1 LEQVPGQRRTPDHNV
16 AIVLEIASLQTTAAL
31 VDSGG
36 GIRYR
41 CYARTLR
48 GRPAAASLEPF
59 VRAIDDL
66 LVYAAAQGWRVI
78 GLGFSVPGTLDT
90 TGRRLRVIPILPSL
104 NGLPLCDLLEARYDL
119 PVYLGVDVDAAL
131 LGEYHFGAG
140 KGYQRLL
147 YLTLNAVVG
156 ASFVDGGT
164 LEQGVTA
171 CLGHVA
177 HLPIAASGPR
187 CSCGK
192 RGCINSLISLEAI
205 QKLAIRSFQRA
216 EENGSTSGLL
226 ARGGMNAQLLAEAA
240 LQGDAVAL
248 RIYEEIGRWLGA
260 AVARYIGLYSP
271 DALVLGGSVL
281 SANEVLFASIQS
293 TLTMHVATV
302 TDHPVKIALARLGSD
317 AALIGASVA
326 LFQQHRPSAQ
336 KARATSIYSISPQQ

>member
-1 LEQVPGQRRTPDHNV
+1 M
-16 AIVLEIASLQTTAAL
+16 
-31 VDSGG
+31 
-36 GIRYR
+36 
-41 CYARTLR
+41 
-48 GRPAAASLEPF
+48 AASLEPF
-59 VRAIDDL
+59 LRAIDDL
-66 LVYAAAQGWRVI
+66 LAFAGAQGWHVI
-78 GLGFSVPGTLDT
+78 GLGFSIPGTLDAA
-90 TGRRLRVIPILPSL
+90 GRRLSVIPILPSL
-104 NGLPLCDLLEARYDL
+104 NGLSLSGLLEARYDL
-119 PVYLGVDVDAAL
+119 PVRLCVDVDAAL

-140 KGYQRLL
+140 KGFQRLL

-164 LEQGVTA
+164 LEQSPPA

-216 EENGSTSGLL
+216 EESGSTSI

-240 LQGDAVAL
+240 MQGDPVAL

-271 DALVLGGSVL
+271 DALILGGSVL

-293 TLTMHVATV
+293 TLTMHAATI
-302 TDHPVKIALARLGSD
+302 TDQPVKIALARLGSD

-326 LFQQHRPSAQ
+326 LFQQHLPSIQ
-336 KARATSIYSISPQQ
+336 KASASMLSPVSPQQ

>member
-1 LEQVPGQRRTPDHNV
+1 M
-16 AIVLEIASLQTTAAL
+16 
-31 VDSGG
+31 
-36 GIRYR
+36 
-41 CYARTLR
+41 
-48 GRPAAASLEPF
+48 AASLEPF
-59 VRAIDDL
+59 LRAIDDL
-66 LVYAAAQGWRVI
+66 LAYAEEQGWRVI
-78 GLGFSVPGTLDT
+78 GLGFSIPGTLDDE
-90 TGRRLRVIPILPSL
+90 GRRLRAIPILPSL
-104 NGLPLCDLLEARYDL
+104 NGLPLSSLLEARYDL
-119 PVYLGVDVDAAL
+119 PVHLCVDVDSAL

-147 YLTLNAVVG
+147 SLTLNAVVG

-164 LEQGVTA
+164 LEQNAAA

-216 EENGSTSGLL
+216 EENGSTSSLV
-226 ARGGMNAQLLAEAA
+226 ARGGMNAQILAEAA
-240 LQGDAVAL
+240 LQGDPVAL

-271 DALVLGGSVL
+271 DALILGGSVL

-302 TDHPVKIALARLGSD
+302 TDHPIKIALARLGSD

-326 LFQQHRPSAQ
+326 LFQQHRELVQ
-336 KARATSIYSISPQQ
+336 KARASMLSPVSSRQQSQLS

>member
-1 LEQVPGQRRTPDHNV
+1 MPGQRRTPDHNL
-16 AIVLEIASLQTTAAL
+16 AIVLEIAGLQTSAAL
-31 VDSGG
+31 VDLRG
-36 GIRYR
+36 GIRHR

-59 VRAIDDL
+59 LRAIDDL
-66 LVYAAAQGWRVI
+66 LSYATVQGWRVI
-78 GLGFSVPGTLDT
+78 GLGFSIPGTLDAA
-90 TGRRLRVIPILPSL
+90 GRRLRAIPILPSL

-119 PVYLGVDVDAAL
+119 PVHLCADVDAAL

-140 KGYQRLL
+140 KGFQRLL

-164 LEQGVTA
+164 LEQNESA

-216 EENGSTSGLL
+216 EEIGSTSSLM
-226 ARGGMNAQLLAEAA
+226 ARVGMNAQVLAEAA
-240 LQGDAVAL
+240 MQGDPVAI

-271 DALVLGGSVL
+271 DALILGGSVL

-302 TDHPVKIALARLGSD
+302 TEHPVNIALARLGSD

-326 LFQQHRPSAQ
+326 LFQQHHASTQ
-336 KARATSIYSISPQQ
+336 KASASVLSPVSHQQ

>member
-1 LEQVPGQRRTPDHNV
+1 MPGQRKIPDHNV
-16 AIVLEIASLQTTAAL
+16 AIVLEIAGLQTTAAL
-31 VDSGG
+31 VDSRG
-36 GIRYR
+36 GIRHR

-59 VRAIDDL
+59 LRAIDDL
-66 LVYAAAQGWRVI
+66 LAYAEEQGWRVI
-78 GLGFSVPGTLDT
+78 GLGFSIPGTLDAA
-90 TGRRLRVIPILPSL
+90 GRRLRVIPILPSL
-104 NGLPLCDLLEARYDL
+104 NGLPLCGLLEARYDL
-119 PVYLGVDVDAAL
+119 PAHLSVDVDAAL
-131 LGEYHFGAG
+131 VGEYHFGAG
-140 KGYQRLL
+140 KGYRRLL

-156 ASFVDGGT
+156 ASFVNGGT
-164 LEQGVTA
+164 LEQDAA

-177 HLPIAASGPR
+177 HLPIATSGPR

-205 QKLAIRSFQRA
+205 QKLAMRSFQRA
-216 EENGSTSGLL
+216 EENGSSSSLV
-226 ARGGMNAQLLAEAA
+226 AHRGMNAQILAEAA
-240 LQGDAVAL
+240 LLGDPVAL

-271 DALVLGGSVL
+271 DALIMGGSVL

-302 TDHPVKIALARLGSD
+302 TDHPIKIALACLGND

-326 LFQQHRPSAQ
+326 LFQQHRSSMQ
-336 KARATSIYSISPQQ
+336 KARASSLSAISSQQ

>member
-1 LEQVPGQRRTPDHNV
+1 M
-16 AIVLEIASLQTTAAL
+16 
-31 VDSGG
+31 
-36 GIRYR
+36 
-41 CYARTLR
+41 
-48 GRPAAASLEPF
+48 AASLEPF
-59 VRAIDDL
+59 LRAIDDL
-66 LVYAAAQGWRVI
+66 LAYAGAQRWRVI
-78 GLGFSVPGTLDT
+78 GLGFSIPGTLDAA
-90 TGRRLRVIPILPSL
+90 GRRLHVIPILPSL
-104 NGLPLCDLLEARYDL
+104 NGLPLYGLLEARYDL
-119 PVYLGVDVDAAL
+119 PVRLCVDVDAAL

-140 KGYQRLL
+140 KGFQRLL

-164 LEQGVTA
+164 LEQNPPA

-216 EENGSTSGLL
+216 EESGSTSI
-226 ARGGMNAQLLAEAA
+226 ARGGMNAQLLADAA
-240 LQGDAVAL
+240 MQGDPVAL

-271 DALVLGGSVL
+271 DALILGGSVL

-293 TLTMHVATV
+293 TLTMHVATI
-302 TDHPVKIALARLGSD
+302 TDQPVKIALARLGSD

-326 LFQQHRPSAQ
+326 LFQQHRPSVQ
-336 KARATSIYSISPQQ
+336 KTSASMLSPVSPQQ

>member
-1 LEQVPGQRRTPDHNV
+1 M
-16 AIVLEIASLQTTAAL
+16 
-31 VDSGG
+31 
-36 GIRYR
+36 
-41 CYARTLR
+41 
-48 GRPAAASLEPF
+48 AASLEPF
-59 VRAIDDL
+59 LRAIDDL
-66 LVYAAAQGWRVI
+66 LAYATALGWRVI
-78 GLGFSVPGTLDT
+78 GLGFSIPGTLDAV
-90 TGRRLRVIPILPSL
+90 GRRLRVIPILPSL
-104 NGLPLCDLLEARYDL
+104 NGLPLCGLLEARYDL
-119 PVYLGVDVDAAL
+119 PVHQSVDVDAAL

-140 KGYQRLL
+140 KGYRRLL

-164 LEQGVTA
+164 LEQSVAA

-205 QKLAIRSFQRA
+205 QKLAVRSFQRA
-216 EENGSTSGLL
+216 EEHGASSSLI
-226 ARGGMNAQLLAEAA
+226 ARGGMNAQVLAEAA
-240 LQGDAVAL
+240 MQGDVVAL

-271 DALVLGGSVL
+271 DALILGGSGL

-326 LFQQHRPSAQ
+326 LFRQNRQSAQ
-336 KARATSIYSISPQQ
+336 RAKASSLYSISSQQ